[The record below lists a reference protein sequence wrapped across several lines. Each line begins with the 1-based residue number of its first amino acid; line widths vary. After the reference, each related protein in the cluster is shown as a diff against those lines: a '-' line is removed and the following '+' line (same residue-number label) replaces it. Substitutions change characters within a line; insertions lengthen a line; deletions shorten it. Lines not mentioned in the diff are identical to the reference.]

1 MSHLRNVESRTKTHR
16 QKYITKENDEPSQFD
31 AVLRGELTRAIRE
44 GRHPDTT
51 IQHGFP
57 STSVKSNAQQ
67 VYLETEI
74 RFNVVNDVGS
84 SSVCTYNIKFDPSEM
99 DPSKAK
105 LIDFRP
111 KYFEVR
117 DGLVGVKVLGVFQD
131 AMSKIYRKSLRLI
144 KPHLQPL
151 VNAMVFRPPGTYGNR
166 DLGGSEYRKLAET
179 SRWQNWKGGKTR
191 RRRRRLRKN
200 HRL

>member
-51 IQHGFP
+51 IQDGFP

-131 AMSKIYRKSLRLI
+131 AMRKIYRKSLRLI

-151 VNAMVFRPPGTYGNR
+151 VNAMVFRPPGTYGNG
-166 DLGGSEYRKLAET
+166 DPGGSKYREVAASTEPY
-179 SRWQNWKGGKTR
+179 WKGGKTR

>member
-1 MSHLRNVESRTKTHR
+1 MSHLHNVESRVKTLRRKHISR
-16 QKYITKENDEPSQFD
+16 FD
-31 AVLRGELTRAIRE
+31 AVLRGQLTRAIRE

-51 IQHGFP
+51 IVDGFP
-57 STSVKSNAQQ
+57 NTSVKNSGQR

-84 SSVCTYNIKFDPSEM
+84 PSVCTYNIKFDPSEM
-99 DPSKAK
+99 HPTHAK

-117 DGLVGVKVLGVFQD
+117 DGLVGVNVLGVFQHSMD
-131 AMSKIYRKSLRLI
+131 KIYRKSVRQVESS
-144 KPHLQPL
+144 LQPL
-151 VNAMVFRPPGTYGNR
+151 VNAMVFRPPRTYGNN
-166 DLGGSEYRKLAET
+166 DLGGSEYRKVAE
-179 SRWQNWKGGKTR
+179 SGRWKGGKTR
-191 RRRRRLRKN
+191 RRRRR